1 MVHTDR
7 PITVRPMQ
15 RHELPS
21 AIEWARQEGWN
32 PGLHD
37 ADAFWA
43 ADPHGFFV
51 AEADGEIVGCFSAVA
66 YDESFAFGGFF
77 IVRPDFRRTAAGM
90 LLWRHAVRVVGERNL
105 GGDGVVERLKAYT
118 DLGLSVAHHSIR
130 FEGRCEAAATREFTS
145 APEAPFDL
153 LAAYDRG
160 MFPAPRTEFL
170 RLWIAPPEGLALCAM
185 DGGAIRGYG
194 VIRRCYSGLKVGPLF
209 ADDAGVGEGLLDA
222 LTSPYVGE
230 TFYLDVPEP
239 NAAVMAI
246 ASRRGMA
253 EVFRTGRVYS
263 KAAPPIDLARV
274 FGVTTFELG

>member
-1 MVHTDR
+1 MR
-7 PITVRPMQ
+7 RSEQSIIVRAMQ
-15 RHELPS
+15 RSELPM

-43 ADPHGFFV
+43 ADPHGFYV

-77 IVRPDFRRTAAGM
+77 IVRPDYRRTAAGM
-90 LLWRHAVRVVGERNL
+90 LLWRQAVRTVGDRNL

-118 DLGLSVAHHSIR
+118 DLGLRVAHHSIR
-130 FEGRCEAAATREFTS
+130 FEGRPRAVAAREFTP
-145 APEAPFDL
+145 AAEAPFEL
-153 LAAYDRG
+153 LAAYDRC

-170 RLWIAPPEGLALCAM
+170 RRWIAPPDGLALCDTVA
-185 DGGAIRGYG
+185 GEIRGYG
-194 VIRRCYSGLKVGPLF
+194 VIRRCHAGLKVGPLF
-209 ADDAGVGEGLLDA
+209 ADDAGVAEGLLDA
-222 LTSPYVGE
+222 LTAPYAGE
-230 TFYLDVPEP
+230 TLYLDVPEP
-239 NAAVMAI
+239 NAAAMAI
-246 ASRRGMA
+246 ASRRGMT